1 MFLEISSSYE
11 PRKPAE
17 FLPLTEDKGRAFVFY
32 NPTCEWSFPFALRIK
47 DLLSELALNLPVH
60 IIDMSGVLQ
69 NSRSNEE
76 MSSL

>member
-11 PRKPAE
+11 PRNPAE
-17 FLPLTEDKGRAFVFY
+17 FLPLAEDKGYAFVFY

-47 DLLSELALNLPVH
+47 DLLSKVAPRLPVY
-60 IIDMSGVLQ
+60 IIDMSGDLQ